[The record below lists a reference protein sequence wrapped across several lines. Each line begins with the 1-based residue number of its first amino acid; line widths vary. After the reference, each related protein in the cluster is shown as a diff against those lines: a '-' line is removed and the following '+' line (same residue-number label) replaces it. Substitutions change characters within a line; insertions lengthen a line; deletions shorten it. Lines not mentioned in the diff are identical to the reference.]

1 MGKGFSARG
10 KRMCKVPAKGRHLQ
24 KNWEKVVWL
33 PQRERRGEVRFQGR
47 QGWLTQPSGN
57 SGNQPEAFQTCDC
70 NKALCQALWRNQR
83 PFKSWGKK
91 NGQMKQR
98 LTAWNS
104 SQGGRTAFGWVRRQ
118 DRSLHQARKGGNK
131 SCLYTHAHYS

>member
-1 MGKGFSARG
+1 
-10 KRMCKVPAKGRHLQ
+10 MCKVPAKGRHLQ
-24 KNWEKVVWL
+24 KNWEKLVWL

-47 QGWLTQPSGN
+47 QGWFTQPSGN

-91 NGQMKQR
+91 WTNEAKADSMEFKP
-98 LTAWNS
+98 
-104 SQGGRTAFGWVRRQ
+104 RRQ
-118 DRSLHQARKGGNK
+118 NSLWVG
-131 SCLYTHAHYS
+131 